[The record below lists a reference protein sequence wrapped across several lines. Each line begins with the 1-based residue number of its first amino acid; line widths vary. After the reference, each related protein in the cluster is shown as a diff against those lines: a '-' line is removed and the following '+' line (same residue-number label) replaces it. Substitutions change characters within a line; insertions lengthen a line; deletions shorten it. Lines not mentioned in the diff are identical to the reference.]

1 MTITNSLH
9 YTSSKHKYSRFEFKL
24 LNYLYFS
31 KNNRAI
37 KRNISRANL
46 FQSKFRK
53 ESSRGFSTRF
63 FTGSSWIDVS
73 NRSTNRVLLSAERC
87 VFAGLPRW
95 LARNERQSR
104 LDTEILRS
112 SVRKPRAFM
121 EILSVFALP
130 CRDFGYARH
139 GFRKKI
145 VSRDK
150 RVSHFWKRNAFDNN
164 RGESKLRSIPPFA
177 SSLKGKIYFWK
188 TY

>member
-63 FTGSSWIDVS
+63 FAGSSWIDVS

-104 LDTEILRS
+104 LDTEIRAETARVHGNPIGVCS
-112 SVRKPRAFM
+112 S
-121 EILSVFALP
+121 LS
-130 CRDFGYARH
+130 R
-139 GFRKKI
+139 FRISAPWISKKI

-150 RVSHFWKRNAFDNN
+150 RVSHF
-164 RGESKLRSIPPFA
+164 
-177 SSLKGKIYFWK
+177 
-188 TY
+188 